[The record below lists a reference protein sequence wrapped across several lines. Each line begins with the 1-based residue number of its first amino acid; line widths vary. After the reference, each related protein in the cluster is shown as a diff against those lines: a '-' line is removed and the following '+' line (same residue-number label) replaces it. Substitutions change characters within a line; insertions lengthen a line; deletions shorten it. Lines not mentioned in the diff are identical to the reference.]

1 MSKDPAEDDCV
12 FCCERHLNLDRQIKE
27 IVALRDADIARI
39 GNLEAER
46 GELMIVKMNL
56 LAELEKVR
64 IELADEKWLRDE
76 TAAALNA
83 ATGNAARL
91 QASAS
96 EWEASAKHGWTVVQR
111 RESALLALAQQLAD
125 LQHADC
131 ARETGAAAALRLPA
145 MDGSR

>member
-1 MSKDPAEDDCV
+1 MSADGSAHLYVVSDDEKAV
-12 FCCERHLNLDRQIKE
+12 IEGMAK
-27 IVALRDADIARI
+27 LREADAARI
-39 GNLEAER
+39 GHLEAER
-46 GELMIVKMNL
+46 GELMIAKMNL

-64 IELADEKWLRDE
+64 ANLADEAKLRAE
-76 TAAALNA
+76 MAAALNA
-83 ATGNAARL
+83 ATGNGARL

-125 LQHADC
+125 LQHADF
-131 ARETGAAAALRLPA
+131 ARETGAAAALRLPD